1 MDNTKVKAVEDAE
14 YRQALQYY
22 VDLLADNFTE
32 ISEGNTE
39 DTDTDTEDI
48 YEMLFYGLNLLREH
62 TIDDTLYTREA
73 ELMN

>member
-1 MDNTKVKAVEDAE
+1 MDNTKVKAVVDAE

-48 YEMLFYGLNLLREH
+48 YEMLFYGLKSLARTYH
-62 TIDDTLYTREA
+62 R
-73 ELMN
+73 